1 MSQAPLA
8 AVLFDLDG
16 TLTDPKAGITRSIQH
31 ALRKRGLP
39 VPDADALEPCI
50 GPPLEE
56 TFRERFGLAPDD
68 ARRAVDDYRE
78 YFEPRGLYENAVYP
92 GIPEL
97 LARLRA
103 RGVRL
108 LLTTS
113 KPTVYAERILAHF
126 ALAEHFEHV
135 VGSFLDGRRVAKAEL
150 VADALA
156 LLEGVPRERA
166 VLVGDRRHDVAGAR
180 ANGIA
185 AIGVGYGYGSREEL
199 EGAGAERFAESVLVL
214 GRLLGVGLV
223 GV

>member
-1 MSQAPLA
+1 MSASAPA

-16 TLTDPKAGITRSIQH
+16 TLTDPKLGITRSIQH

-50 GPPLEE
+50 GPPLLE

-97 LARLRA
+97 LARLRT
-103 RGVRL
+103 RGVRIAL
-108 LLTTS
+108 ATS
-113 KPTVYAERILAHF
+113 KPTVYAERILDHF
-126 ALAEHFEHV
+126 ALAPHFEHV
-135 VGSFLDGRRVAKAEL
+135 VGSFLDGRRVAKTEL

-156 LLEGVPRERA
+156 LLDGVPRERA

-185 AIGVGYGYGSREEL
+185 AIGVGYGYGTRAEL
-199 EGAGAERFAESVLVL
+199 VGAGAERFAESVLVL
-214 GRLLGVGLV
+214 GRLLGV
-223 GV
+223 